1 MTTTLKINFL
11 STKII
16 HTMNMTLTLN
26 QITLIKNNYV
36 TLYAGQLG
44 PGFNNEF

>member
-16 HTMNMTLTLN
+16 YTMNMTLTLN
-26 QITLIKNNYV
+26 QITLIKNNDV
-36 TLYAGQLG
+36 TLYAGQLEL
-44 PGFNNEF
+44 GFNNEF